1 MGQQQTRVAF
11 PCLTQNCL
19 GSFSPTK
26 LVLCK
31 YIFGPTVFFCNIPGR
46 WIKIELYAKYKH
58 KNCSFSLITYGL
70 NMGKM
75 DSWGEKPN
83 IVIVSVLVSTRICR
97 KPRRF
102 ASSSPINWPTAKKTS
117 KVLRWKKS
125 FFNSSTK
132 KVFLFLF
139 IHHKWNIIWKFA
151 NGYWRN

>member
-1 MGQQQTRVAF
+1 M
-11 PCLTQNCL
+11 
-19 GSFSPTK
+19 SHTK
-26 LVLCK
+26 LSWKFFADKIGFVQ
-31 YIFGPTVFFCNIPGR
+31 IHFWTNGFFCNIPGR

-70 NMGKM
+70 NIGKM

-83 IVIVSVLVSTRICR
+83 IVIVSVLVSTRMCR
-97 KPRRF
+97 KHRRF
-102 ASSSPINWPTAKKTS
+102 AYSSPINWPTAKKTS